1 VQRIDE
7 RPPLLYSDRGFE
19 PMVDHLELRPAF
31 I

>member
-7 RPPLLYSDRGFE
+7 RPPLLYSDHDFE